1 MIDNQAR
8 PFQVGDEV
16 RWEWAGPETH
26 DDNWVSDGHWFNA
39 SLVEQHPD
47 EYPYGWSCTITD
59 PGSLYAPNEMDCP
72 VGYLV
77 YVDERSLTLIAE
89 GPS

>member
-1 MIDNQAR
+1 MSDNQAR

-16 RWEWAGPETH
+16 RWEWAGPGTP
-26 DDNWVSDGHWFNA
+26 DDDWVSDGRWFTA
-39 SLVEQHPD
+39 KLVEQHPAD
-47 EYPYGWSCTITD
+47 YPAGWACTLTD
-59 PGSLYAPNEMDCP
+59 PGSLYAPDAWDCP

-77 YVDERSLTLIAE
+77 YADEHSLTLLE